1 MRLAG
6 PAPARRC
13 AEIPSRKTA
22 HFDGLRSSNSRQSAD
37 VREIEINHPQVVSRE
52 QWLAARKRLLARE
65 LELASLYD
73 SVSADR
79 RRLPMVR
86 VSKDYTF
93 AGPGGQVT
101 LPDLF
106 EGSSQLIVQH
116 FMFSPSWDAGC
127 PSCSASCD
135 EISQRLLARLRD
147 RDTSFAVIA
156 LAPIAKI
163 MKYKTWRGWDFSWYS
178 SYGTDFNYDFHV
190 TLDRRIAPVSY
201 DFESWEEIRAAG
213 TANELVDAQMPV
225 EVPGISCFLLDDQTV
240 FHTYSAYG
248 RVVESVSAVRRFLE
262 LTASGI

>member
-1 MRLAG
+1 
-6 PAPARRC
+6 
-13 AEIPSRKTA
+13 
-22 HFDGLRSSNSRQSAD
+22 
-37 VREIEINHPQVVSRE
+37 VSRA
-52 QWLAARKRLLARE
+52 QWLAARKDLLARE
-65 LELASLYD
+65 RDLTSLHD
-73 SVSADR
+73 SVNADR

-86 VSKDYTF
+86 IYEDYTF

-106 EGSSQLIVQH
+106 EGSRQLIVQH

-147 RDTSFAVIA
+147 RDTSFAVIS

-178 SYGTDFNYDFHV
+178 SYGSDFNYDFHA

-201 DFESWEEIRAAG
+201 DFESPEEILAAG
-213 TANELVDAQMPV
+213 SANDLVDAQLPV
-225 EVPGISCFLLDDQTV
+225 EVPGISCFLLDGETV

-248 RVVESVSAVRRFLE
+248 RVLENVSAVRGFLE
-262 LTASGI
+262 LTASGG

>member
-1 MRLAG
+1 
-6 PAPARRC
+6 
-13 AEIPSRKTA
+13 
-22 HFDGLRSSNSRQSAD
+22 
-37 VREIEINHPQVVSRE
+37 
-52 QWLAARKRLLARE
+52 
-65 LELASLYD
+65 
-73 SVSADR
+73 
-79 RRLPMVR
+79 MVR
-86 VSKDYTF
+86 ISKDYTF

-106 EGSSQLIVQH
+106 DGSRQLIVQH

-147 RDTSFAVIA
+147 RDTSFAVIS

-178 SYGTDFNYDFHV
+178 SYGSGFNYDFHA

-201 DFESWEEIRAAG
+201 DFESGEEVLAAG
-213 TANELVDAQMPV
+213 TADDLVDAQVPV
-225 EVPGISCFLLDDQTV
+225 EVPGISCFLLDGETV

-248 RVVESVSAVRRFLE
+248 RVMETVSAVRGFLE
-262 LTASGI
+262 LTVSGC